1 MASRP
6 MLALPIIHKLGPNLY
21 LWTTHPYQPQ
31 TRALRVAWSFVF
43 LHIYRS
49 CCNSAR
55 SRSPRRWRCLLRF
68 EYTLSFLFWRGAAL
82 VDTSRRETV
91 ECSIG
96 IISLSVR
103 VFIVYKPS
111 IFIGVFLSRRQAC
124 ARRRGL
130 WFSERGGRS
139 RRTGRL
145 FGDSFAGVD
154 PVRIHVD
161 SGAEVCK
168 WSVYARDMIESI
180 AHTICA
186 RLEVLS
192 T

>member
-1 MASRP
+1 
-6 MLALPIIHKLGPNLY
+6 MLQQCAIPFPETVEVLVAFRIYPFLS
-21 LWTTHPYQPQ
+21 LW
-31 TRALRVAWSFVF
+31 RVA
-43 LHIYRS
+43 
-49 CCNSAR
+49 
-55 SRSPRRWRCLLRF
+55 P
-68 EYTLSFLFWRGAAL
+68 L

-103 VFIVYKPS
+103 VVIVYEPS